1 MFNIPVVGNSLGEA
15 LIALLDRMA
24 LFRFDSTENQ
34 DDVLAY
40 LDNQGYTDFRECPD
54 HSLAVL
60 RFAERFEYRELW
72 TDAFVHCVGMND
84 DLILS
89 AEFEVCHCH
98 CVLAFT
104 NMCRS
109 ILPEFLKPSLREHIW
124 KWSYVWSERE
134 KVSEPS

>member
-1 MFNIPVVGNSLGEA
+1 
-15 LIALLDRMA
+15 MA
-24 LFRFDSTENQ
+24 LFRLDSTENQ

-40 LDNQGYTDFRECPD
+40 LDSQGYTDFRECPD

-60 RFAERFEYRELW
+60 QFAERFEYRELW

-89 AEFEVCHCH
+89 AEFEVCHCY

-104 NMCRS
+104 NMYCS
-109 ILPEFLKPSLREHIW
+109 TLPELLKLSSREHIW
-124 KWSYVWSERE
+124 KWSYAWSERE
-134 KVSEPS
+134 KVSGPS